1 MVTYVLSQEKKNTR
15 GLAPSVDSL
24 MYYSLNGVESFL
36 DALKAMCP
44 FYDVFRDCWDEWT
57 TVFNFRMSLRSS
69 QKPVTQF

>member
-36 DALKAMCP
+36 DALKAMCL
-44 FYDVFRDCWDEWT
+44 FYDVFRDC
-57 TVFNFRMSLRSS
+57 
-69 QKPVTQF
+69 

>member
-1 MVTYVLSQEKKNTR
+1 MFYHKRKKNTR

-36 DALKAMCP
+36 DALKAMCL